1 MKARTQNRSGRAI
14 QQQEENGS
22 SRTDFLLIYKV
33 FSFTVLVMGISKS
46 TKYIFLYFKIWI
58 RRGKERRERRGNM
71 KRKTFDNY
79 DYEEAF
85 PVDLDRDI
93 QKKARKSFEKEHP
106 LQVPDYEEQWKEQ
119 QEKLKEWELERLLK
133 EGKVE
138 SLYRTTTTKAKNL
151 QSGSELLEAQIYPS
165 FCHKADVPHTKK
177 GRESKPS
184 QKNLNDKNS
193 RRYFIRLANINFGEN
208 DLWCTFTWD
217 KEHIPADEAAADRDI
232 ANFIRKINYRQK
244 KAGRENIKYLIIPV
258 VDGAEHPHVHII
270 MTGQGINRDE
280 LEGLWTKGERSNTR
294 RIKPDKDFLLSGVAT
309 YMMNN
314 RKGKRKWRGSK
325 NLVKPKEPTR
335 SYSKFKKRTVE
346 RMAHDYETLK
356 AEMEKAYP
364 GYKFLDAEV
373 KYNGVTAAFY
383 IYARMVRN

>member
-1 MKARTQNRSGRAI
+1 
-14 QQQEENGS
+14 
-22 SRTDFLLIYKV
+22 
-33 FSFTVLVMGISKS
+33 
-46 TKYIFLYFKIWI
+46 
-58 RRGKERRERRGNM
+58 M

-85 PVDLDRDI
+85 PVELDRDI
-93 QKKARKSFEKEHP
+93 QKKARKNFEKEHP

-244 KAGRENIKYLIIPV
+244 KAGRENIKYFNYSSGRRSRTPTR
-258 VDGAEHPHVHII
+258 PHYHDRAGDKPGRI
-270 MTGQGINRDE
+270 
-280 LEGLWTKGERSNTR
+280 R
-294 RIKPDKDFLLSGVAT
+294 RIVDKRGKIQHPPHKPDKDFPSFGRC
-309 YMMNN
+309 YIHDEQQEGEEKME
-314 RKGKRKWRGSK
+314 RF
-325 NLVKPKEPTR
+325 KEPCKTER
-335 SYSKFKKRTVE
+335 TLPEVIQSSKKGPLSAWPTITK
-346 RMAHDYETLK
+346 H
-356 AEMEKAYP
+356 
-364 GYKFLDAEV
+364 
-373 KYNGVTAAFY
+373 
-383 IYARMVRN
+383 

>member
-1 MKARTQNRSGRAI
+1 M
-14 QQQEENGS
+14 
-22 SRTDFLLIYKV
+22 
-33 FSFTVLVMGISKS
+33 
-46 TKYIFLYFKIWI
+46 
-58 RRGKERRERRGNM
+58 
-71 KRKTFDNY
+71 
-79 DYEEAF
+79 
-85 PVDLDRDI
+85 
-93 QKKARKSFEKEHP
+93 
-106 LQVPDYEEQWKEQ
+106 
-119 QEKLKEWELERLLK
+119 
-133 EGKVE
+133 E

-325 NLVKPKEPTR
+325 NLVKPKEP
-335 SYSKFKKRTVE
+335 YQKLFKVQKKDR
-346 RMAHDYETLK
+346 
-356 AEMEKAYP
+356 
-364 GYKFLDAEV
+364 
-373 KYNGVTAAFY
+373 
-383 IYARMVRN
+383 